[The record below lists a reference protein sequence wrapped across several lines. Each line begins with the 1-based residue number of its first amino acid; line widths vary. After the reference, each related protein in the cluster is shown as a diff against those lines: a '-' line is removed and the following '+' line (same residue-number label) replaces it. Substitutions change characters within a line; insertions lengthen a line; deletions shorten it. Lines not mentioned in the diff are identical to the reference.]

1 MSREVD
7 HAQASEWSKVR
18 DYAVDALAVE
28 GAYTI
33 AVGDQVHRVATLDEL
48 ARVTRR
54 ERRRYGV
61 EWPEDPGAR
70 PARRW
75 E

>member
-1 MSREVD
+1 MSRDID
-7 HAQASEWSKVR
+7 HAQASEWAKVR
-18 DYAVDALAVE
+18 DFAVDALPLD

-33 AVGDQVHRVATLDEL
+33 AVGAQVHRVTSLGEL

-54 ERRRYGV
+54 ERARYGV
-61 EWPEDPGAR
+61 EWPEDPGAK